1 MTPLN
6 FLNLLWQLKP
16 EEMYVLIWTLHDKSS
31 HWYCDVAAAAEFVVN
46 ARGLDVYVGVGLSRA
61 DRGPTHR
68 CVSDDVA
75 GISGF
80 WADLDL
86 KSEAHS
92 KALPA
97 TIADAISII
106 PECMP
111 PTVVIATGNGAHA
124 WWLFKE
130 PYVFDDAEDRK
141 DTAMLVSRWQTLL
154 RLRASQHGWAF
165 DRLSDLARVLRIPGT
180 VNLKDPSNP
189 KPVTLHSATDRR
201 YNLSD
206 FEDYLD
212 DAAVPDPEAEEKAT
226 REWAERFADKALVI
240 DINARIPQEMLDG
253 WMVRD
258 LRFKN
263 TWLRQRHDL
272 KDQSQSGYDMALA
285 AFGAQAG
292 LTEQQIVDLTRR
304 AEEQARRAATG
315 GVAAALPTTLAML
328 LAEFMKQYAEDNLAP
343 KTIERYE
350 EMAEYL
356 SPELLGMTIG
366 EITPLDLSREWA
378 RLLKSGGHTRRTKEA
393 RPMKPKTVRNIAG
406 LVSSAYLRA
415 IKWGLATVNP
425 VTHSELPR
433 LKKRAGLALLPAEQD
448 LLTACSL
455 GPWCL
460 QTFLEMCV
468 ATGCRRGDVLALR
481 WSDIRNNKVF
491 VDRSLCQT
499 RDGLVYKTTKTEEPR
514 DIALPPGM
522 AAVLEAHRLRQDK
535 FRRQFG
541 PDYRADLDLIFANPD
556 GTELKPDSIS
566 ATVSRICRRLGLP
579 KGSSLHTVRHSHA
592 SILLEKGVAITTVS
606 ERMGHSSVRTTA
618 DIYSHA
624 LRGKDE
630 EAAEIFGKVMQSAR
644 EAVKATKVN

>member
-1 MTPLN
+1 MPVSKYKYDSGRVVWRYQFTLGATRKD
-6 FLNLLWQLKP
+6 QK
-16 EEMYVLIWTLHDKSS
+16 LIQQMGFATKQE
-31 HWYCDVAAAAEFVVN
+31 AMAAE
-46 ARGLDVYVGVGLSRA
+46 A
-61 DRGPTHR
+61 
-68 CVSDDVA
+68 
-75 GISGF
+75 
-80 WADLDL
+80 
-86 KSEAHS
+86 
-92 KALPA
+92 
-97 TIADAISII
+97 
-106 PECMP
+106 
-111 PTVVIATGNGAHA
+111 
-124 WWLFKE
+124 
-130 PYVFDDAEDRK
+130 
-141 DTAMLVSRWQTLL
+141 
-154 RLRASQHGWAF
+154 
-165 DRLSDLARVLRIPGT
+165 
-180 VNLKDPSNP
+180 
-189 KPVTLHSATDRR
+189 
-201 YNLSD
+201 
-206 FEDYLD
+206 
-212 DAAVPDPEAEEKAT
+212 
-226 REWAERFADKALVI
+226 
-240 DINARIPQEMLDG
+240 
-253 WMVRD
+253 
-258 LRFKN
+258 
-263 TWLRQRHDL
+263 
-272 KDQSQSGYDMALA
+272 
-285 AFGAQAG
+285 
-292 LTEQQIVDLTRR
+292 TRR
-304 AEEQARRAATG
+304 AEEQTRRAATG

-328 LAEFMKQYAEDNLAP
+328 LAEFMKQYAEENLAP
-343 KTIERYE
+343 KTIERYY
-350 EMAEYL
+350 EMGTYL
-356 SPELLGMTIG
+356 SAELLGMSIA
-366 EITPLDLSREWA
+366 EITPLHCSREWA

-393 RPMKPKTVRNIAG
+393 RPMKPRTVRNIAG

-425 VTHSELPR
+425 VTHSDLPR

-468 ATGCRRGDVLALR
+468 ATGCRRGEVLALR

-514 DIALPPGM
+514 DIALPPGT
-522 AAVLEAHRLRQDK
+522 AGVLEAHRLRQDK

-592 SILLEKGVAITTVS
+592 SILLEKGVALTTVS

>member
-292 LTEQQIVDLTRR
+292 LTEQQIVDLIVHHRSLYQGRSVHAWTTSNGPSRRHSGPVWARTRPWCCLVRRRLPRRPVWLRRR
-304 AEEQARRAATG
+304 ARPLRR
-315 GVAAALPTTLAML
+315 V
-328 LAEFMKQYAEDNLAP
+328 Q
-343 KTIERYE
+343 
-350 EMAEYL
+350 
-356 SPELLGMTIG
+356 
-366 EITPLDLSREWA
+366 
-378 RLLKSGGHTRRTKEA
+378 
-393 RPMKPKTVRNIAG
+393 
-406 LVSSAYLRA
+406 
-415 IKWGLATVNP
+415 
-425 VTHSELPR
+425 
-433 LKKRAGLALLPAEQD
+433 
-448 LLTACSL
+448 
-455 GPWCL
+455 
-460 QTFLEMCV
+460 
-468 ATGCRRGDVLALR
+468 
-481 WSDIRNNKVF
+481 
-491 VDRSLCQT
+491 VDRPIVPPS
-499 RDGLVYKTTKTEEPR
+499 
-514 DIALPPGM
+514 ILPPP
-522 AAVLEAHRLRQDK
+522 
-535 FRRQFG
+535 RRCC
-541 PDYRADLDLIFANPD
+541 ANESPRCWA
-556 GTELKPDSIS
+556 S
-566 ATVSRICRRLGLP
+566 
-579 KGSSLHTVRHSHA
+579 GSVGS
-592 SILLEKGVAITTVS
+592 
-606 ERMGHSSVRTTA
+606 
-618 DIYSHA
+618 
-624 LRGKDE
+624 
-630 EAAEIFGKVMQSAR
+630 
-644 EAVKATKVN
+644 

>member
-1 MTPLN
+1 MPVSKYKYDSGRVVWRYQFTLGATRKD
-6 FLNLLWQLKP
+6 QK
-16 EEMYVLIWTLHDKSS
+16 LIQQMGFATKQE
-31 HWYCDVAAAAEFVVN
+31 AMAAE
-46 ARGLDVYVGVGLSRA
+46 A
-61 DRGPTHR
+61 
-68 CVSDDVA
+68 
-75 GISGF
+75 
-80 WADLDL
+80 
-86 KSEAHS
+86 
-92 KALPA
+92 
-97 TIADAISII
+97 
-106 PECMP
+106 
-111 PTVVIATGNGAHA
+111 
-124 WWLFKE
+124 
-130 PYVFDDAEDRK
+130 
-141 DTAMLVSRWQTLL
+141 
-154 RLRASQHGWAF
+154 
-165 DRLSDLARVLRIPGT
+165 
-180 VNLKDPSNP
+180 
-189 KPVTLHSATDRR
+189 
-201 YNLSD
+201 
-206 FEDYLD
+206 
-212 DAAVPDPEAEEKAT
+212 
-226 REWAERFADKALVI
+226 
-240 DINARIPQEMLDG
+240 
-253 WMVRD
+253 
-258 LRFKN
+258 
-263 TWLRQRHDL
+263 
-272 KDQSQSGYDMALA
+272 
-285 AFGAQAG
+285 
-292 LTEQQIVDLTRR
+292 TRR
-304 AEEQARRAATG
+304 AEEQTRRAATG

-328 LAEFMKQYAEDNLAP
+328 LAEFMKQYAEENLAP
-343 KTIERYE
+343 KTVERYH
-350 EMAEYL
+350 EMAAYL
-356 SPELLGMTIG
+356 APELLAMNMT
-366 EITPLDLSREWA
+366 EITPLHCSREWA

-425 VTHSELPR
+425 VTHSDLPR

-468 ATGCRRGDVLALR
+468 ATGCRRGEVLALR

-514 DIALPPGM
+514 DIALPPGT
-522 AAVLEAHRLRQDK
+522 AGVLEAHRLRQDK

-592 SILLEKGVAITTVS
+592 SILLEKGVALTTVS

>member
-1 MTPLN
+1 MPVSKYKYDSGRVVWRYQFTLGATRKD
-6 FLNLLWQLKP
+6 QK
-16 EEMYVLIWTLHDKSS
+16 LIQQMGFATKQE
-31 HWYCDVAAAAEFVVN
+31 AMAAE
-46 ARGLDVYVGVGLSRA
+46 A
-61 DRGPTHR
+61 
-68 CVSDDVA
+68 
-75 GISGF
+75 
-80 WADLDL
+80 
-86 KSEAHS
+86 
-92 KALPA
+92 
-97 TIADAISII
+97 
-106 PECMP
+106 
-111 PTVVIATGNGAHA
+111 
-124 WWLFKE
+124 
-130 PYVFDDAEDRK
+130 
-141 DTAMLVSRWQTLL
+141 
-154 RLRASQHGWAF
+154 
-165 DRLSDLARVLRIPGT
+165 
-180 VNLKDPSNP
+180 
-189 KPVTLHSATDRR
+189 
-201 YNLSD
+201 
-206 FEDYLD
+206 
-212 DAAVPDPEAEEKAT
+212 
-226 REWAERFADKALVI
+226 
-240 DINARIPQEMLDG
+240 
-253 WMVRD
+253 
-258 LRFKN
+258 
-263 TWLRQRHDL
+263 
-272 KDQSQSGYDMALA
+272 
-285 AFGAQAG
+285 
-292 LTEQQIVDLTRR
+292 TRR
-304 AEEQARRAATG
+304 AEEQTRRAATG

-328 LAEFMKQYAEDNLAP
+328 LAEFMKQYAEENLAP
-343 KTIERYE
+343 KTVERYH
-350 EMAEYL
+350 EMAAYL
-356 SPELLGMTIG
+356 APELLAMNMT
-366 EITPLDLSREWA
+366 EITPLHCSREWA
-378 RLLKSGGHTRRTKEA
+378 RLLKCGGHTRKAKTPRA
-393 RPMKPKTVRNIAG
+393 MKPKTVRNIAG

-425 VTHSELPR
+425 VTHSDLPR

-468 ATGCRRGDVLALR
+468 ATGCRRGEVLALR

-514 DIALPPGM
+514 DIALPPGT
-522 AAVLEAHRLRQDK
+522 AEVLEAHRLRQDR

-592 SILLEKGVAITTVS
+592 SILLEKGVALTTVS

>member
-1 MTPLN
+1 M
-6 FLNLLWQLKP
+6 
-16 EEMYVLIWTLHDKSS
+16 
-31 HWYCDVAAAAEFVVN
+31 AAE
-46 ARGLDVYVGVGLSRA
+46 A
-61 DRGPTHR
+61 
-68 CVSDDVA
+68 
-75 GISGF
+75 
-80 WADLDL
+80 
-86 KSEAHS
+86 
-92 KALPA
+92 
-97 TIADAISII
+97 
-106 PECMP
+106 
-111 PTVVIATGNGAHA
+111 
-124 WWLFKE
+124 
-130 PYVFDDAEDRK
+130 
-141 DTAMLVSRWQTLL
+141 
-154 RLRASQHGWAF
+154 
-165 DRLSDLARVLRIPGT
+165 
-180 VNLKDPSNP
+180 
-189 KPVTLHSATDRR
+189 
-201 YNLSD
+201 
-206 FEDYLD
+206 
-212 DAAVPDPEAEEKAT
+212 
-226 REWAERFADKALVI
+226 
-240 DINARIPQEMLDG
+240 
-253 WMVRD
+253 
-258 LRFKN
+258 
-263 TWLRQRHDL
+263 
-272 KDQSQSGYDMALA
+272 
-285 AFGAQAG
+285 
-292 LTEQQIVDLTRR
+292 TRR
-304 AEEQARRAATG
+304 AEEQTRRAATG

-328 LAEFMKQYAEDNLAP
+328 LAEFMKQYAEENLAP
-343 KTIERYE
+343 KTVERYH
-350 EMAEYL
+350 EMAAYL
-356 SPELLGMTIG
+356 APELLAMNMT
-366 EITPLDLSREWA
+366 EITPLHCSREWA

-425 VTHSELPR
+425 VTHSDLPR

-468 ATGCRRGDVLALR
+468 ATGCRRGEVLALR

-514 DIALPPGM
+514 DIALPPGT
-522 AAVLEAHRLRQDK
+522 AGVLEAHRLRQDK

-592 SILLEKGVAITTVS
+592 SILLEKGVALTTVS
-606 ERMGHSSVRTTA
+606 ERMGHSSVSTTA